1 MFVRLLSLKQIPT
14 FSVGERLG
22 APDVA
27 NKLHQHVWLLPKASL
42 SLSLPYG
49 EGGPLAV
56 DEALPNVYIYTYGYA
71 IVFSPHPSAY
81 AATSTFCLQNS
92 TRRLRHSPR
101 WGRLLVSLFRTR
113 SPHNAATILRTNHIK
128 PVGTGVLDGPFRT
141 CNFYLING
149 YDIIYSTDALC
160 KLKGI
165 ATLDRRGRRSLQS
178 MKIIAVWNIMPDV
191 ANKSHQ
197 HVRLCTFV
205 KQTFCSSS

>member
-1 MFVRLLSLKQIPT
+1 MRSVCTKMANVKPSPAGKGDRLRWMRRKREKI
-14 FSVGERLG
+14 
-22 APDVA
+22 
-27 NKLHQHVWLLPKASL
+27 
-42 SLSLPYG
+42 
-49 EGGPLAV
+49 
-56 DEALPNVYIYTYGYA
+56 ALCQD
-71 IVFSPHPSAY
+71 SPHPSAY

-165 ATLDRRGRRSLQS
+165 ATLDRRGRRSLQ
-178 MKIIAVWNIMPDV
+178 K
-191 ANKSHQ
+191 
-197 HVRLCTFV
+197 R
-205 KQTFCSSS
+205 